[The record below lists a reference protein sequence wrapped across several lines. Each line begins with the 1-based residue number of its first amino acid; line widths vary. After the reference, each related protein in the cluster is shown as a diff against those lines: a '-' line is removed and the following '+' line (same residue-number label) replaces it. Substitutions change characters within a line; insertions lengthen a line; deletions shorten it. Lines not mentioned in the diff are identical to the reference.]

1 MPTHCLSPAQL
12 VLAALADD
20 GTPANDLLARHVR
33 GCASCVQNVAELR
46 ELLGVVRSSLAGP
59 PPDTPCLDDVD
70 IARLVDG
77 STAGLDGPAMR
88 HLASCT
94 RCRDQLAAAAR
105 VLDDPLVAAELERI
119 AAPRLT
125 RRSRL
130 TIAGGLAAATIAGV
144 LLWPDAGVER
154 GPELAFDSA
163 AYRERTLTTTAAPRI
178 LGPLG
183 AATLADSLR
192 WSSVPGADL
201 YRITFWRPDGTVA
214 WSGEARDTVIPLP
227 MDLTSAGSEVL
238 LWDVKARTGWDRWVS
253 SDLIEFTAAPTAG
266 RAR

>member
-59 PPDTPCLDDVD
+59 PPDTPCLDDVH